1 MRSAVTRLLAAAFAL
16 SWLVLPGFGL
26 IDFAFAW
33 AADWPQVLEAGWGV
47 YFTFLVGAP
56 FVLVAVRPDRLP
68 VAVVQLAIAA
78 LVLGVSVVVAD
89 EPQLA
94 WVPVVIA
101 IETATLAWLGRL
113 RLADGV
119 SFAPSLPLLAVGLV
133 GAVPWLLYAGAMY
146 AANREGRIDSDITN
160 DIDHYSVQ
168 GAVGVALV
176 ALVSVAA
183 LWPGGRRFIG
193 TCVGLS
199 GAYLGVVSF
208 AWPSSPGGF
217 EAVWSL
223 AAIAWG
229 VAVVSLAWLD
239 RRAAAS
245 R

>member
-1 MRSAVTRLLAAAFAL
+1 VRRAALRILAAVFAL
-16 SWLVLPGFGL
+16 GWLVLPGFGL

-56 FVLVAVRPDRLP
+56 FVLVAVRPGRLP
-68 VAVVQLAIAA
+68 VSVVQLAIATA
-78 LVLGVSVVVAD
+78 VLAVSVVAAD

-94 WVPVVIA
+94 WVPVAIA
-101 IETATLAWLGRL
+101 IETALLAWLGRL
-113 RLADGV
+113 RLPESEAL
-119 SFAPSLPLLAVGLV
+119 APSLPLLVVGLA
-133 GAVPWLLYAGAMY
+133 GAVPWLLYAAAMY
-146 AANREGRIDSDITN
+146 AANREGRPDADITN

-168 GAVGVALV
+168 GAVGIAVV

-183 LWPGGRRFIG
+183 LWPDGRRFIG

-199 GAYLGVVSF
+199 GAYLGLVSL
-208 AWPSSPGGF
+208 AWADSPGGF
-217 EAVWSL
+217 EAGWSL

-229 VAVVSLAWLD
+229 VAVVALAWLD
-239 RRAAAS
+239 RRAVAL